1 MFLILNVST
10 FTRSENNATKLR
22 TGLWVQ
28 KFIYVT
34 HFYGSEFEFAGTTS
48 TRLLK
53 LCQKSENIINTNI
66 RTSSVRSSRTWK
78 SWVTHKHCGKDL
90 AYAWRKHAMFLLR
103 LGQVLAQVTYT
114 VVFLIMPLQRYNK
127 FLITTEAVNRIRST
141 FMFVRIA
148 VQLFPKPQECER
160 MK

>member
-48 TRLLK
+48 TRQLK
-53 LCQKSENIINTNI
+53 LCQKSVNIINTNI
-66 RTSSVRSSRTWK
+66 RISSFRSSRTWK
-78 SWVTHKHCGKDL
+78 SVTHKHCGKDL
-90 AYAWRKHAMFLLR
+90 AYARRKHEMFLLR
-103 LGQVLAQVTYT
+103 LWQVLAQVTYT

-141 FMFVRIA
+141 FMFVLIA
-148 VQLFPKPQECER
+148 VELFPKPQECER